1 MQKQHEIKV
10 IYADKKQAACVRTG
24 NNAAWPCRCERKIPL
39 VGYSDKIDSQREY
52 SMVKCPDFPRIY
64 RVVAPGFRMVPTHVQ
79 EVSPPA
85 ESASA
90 D

>member
-24 NNAAWPCRCERKIPL
+24 NNAAWPCKCGRKIPL

-52 SMVKCPDFPRIY
+52 SMVECPDCKSIY
-64 RVVAPGFRMVPTHVQ
+64 RVVGPGLKRVPTHVQ
-79 EVSPPA
+79 ELPPPA
-85 ESASA
+85 VPIE
-90 D
+90 